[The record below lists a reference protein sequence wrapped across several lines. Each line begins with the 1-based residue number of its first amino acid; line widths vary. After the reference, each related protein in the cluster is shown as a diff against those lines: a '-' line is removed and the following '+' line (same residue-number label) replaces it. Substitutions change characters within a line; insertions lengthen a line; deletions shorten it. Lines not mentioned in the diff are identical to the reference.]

1 MRPIKLKFQAF
12 GPFLEEQEI
21 DFIKLRNDTLFLITG
36 PTGAGKTTIFDAIC
50 YALYG
55 NGSMG
60 ERGDAIARSHF
71 ADENTDTYVEFEFQF
86 KDKRIE
92 ISRTPSYER
101 SKKDG
106 EGTTKQNSQASIK
119 IYQNGELILHESGVK
134 KVNSKVEEYL
144 GLNYEQFKQIIMI
157 PQGEFRKFI
166 TANSNERAEIFRKIF
181 DISIYES
188 FEQKIDEIFKNIE
201 KGLKDQRQK
210 VRNIL
215 ESINL
220 ESEGYKQLLQ
230 LESID
235 PENLIDQLKKEI
247 RRKEISKEETKKQKS
262 QKQDEL
268 QKLNTELEKIK
279 KANELIEKKETLKK
293 EIEELQQNSK
303 YIQGKEELL
312 NSLKKAK
319 EMLPYEERYLE
330 YQQELNDKKN
340 QLKNQQSI
348 LDKSMEEKQR
358 INEKLPEIEKQYQ
371 NISAVEKE
379 IEDLNQKLD
388 KYVKYKNLIKE
399 YNTKK
404 KLLDV
409 KVNESHEKD
418 KKLSKV
424 QEKLEQNENYISENE
439 DINVEILKNEI
450 STNEKLLSA
459 AGELLKKYT
468 ELVGLHRKYQ
478 KVKKEKEEIEIEI
491 QDLREEQNE
500 KTADFIKSQAY
511 HLASNLKEG
520 EPCPVCGS
528 TVHPSPAK
536 STGKLITE
544 KELEE
549 INQNMNKKEKEKTKI
564 LKNYE
569 DISTKYSQE
578 VSLFKLEYKRI
589 CEGLQIPQESEHIY
603 THIQNLIKM
612 LEDKLDQQ
620 KQEYDQKIK
629 IYEKVK
635 SLKNLN
641 KKIKE
646 EIKELEEQR
655 ETLRKIIDESKSE
668 IIELTTKITNLKEQL
683 ENKTENGI
691 TSEIQEKRKFIQDI
705 KTTYEQKREESNRIS
720 EIINSSKGTIKTLT
734 EDITKLDDQVK
745 NAEQKFDQMLGRMGL
760 ANQLEYQALK
770 KQINL
775 IESLEEK
782 VQRYKEELKDK
793 QTLLI
798 DLEESTKN
806 LKKTDETPIVNEI
819 DQLQKEIEELIKKET
834 NLEYE
839 IKYLKSTKA
848 NLETVIKEI
857 ERQEKEYSIIKNLRD
872 VSKGDNNTR
881 ISLSK
886 YVLAY
891 YFEEILSQANLRLN
905 KLTDGRYQLHRSSK
919 VLDARKSE
927 GLEIMVFDIYTGKER
942 EIKTL
947 SGGESFKAAL
957 ALALGLADVVQSEA
971 GGISLDT
978 IFIDEGFGSLD
989 TNSLDSAIEV
999 LTELNS
1005 SGRMVGIISHVN
1017 ELKERI
1023 NSKIEVIP
1031 GKNGSYI
1038 QTRFSFF

>member
-1 MRPIKLKFQAF
+1 MKPIKLKFQAF

-21 DFIKLRNDTLFLITG
+21 NFNKLRNDTLFLITG

-86 KDKRIE
+86 KDKIIE

-101 SKKDG
+101 SRKDG

-119 IYQNGELILHESGVK
+119 IYQNGQLILHETGVK

-144 GLNYEQFKQIIMI
+144 GLNYEQFKQIVMI

-166 TANSNERAEIFRKIF
+166 TANSNERAEIFKKIF
-181 DISIYES
+181 DISIYEC

-201 KGLKDQRQK
+201 KGLKAQQQRIK
-210 VRNIL
+210 NIL
-215 ESINL
+215 ETINL
-220 ESEGYKQLLQ
+220 ESEEYNQLLK
-230 LESID
+230 EENID
-235 PENLIDQLKKEI
+235 PENLIDQLTKEI
-247 RRKEISKEETKKQKS
+247 RKREIYKEETEKQKS
-262 QKQDEL
+262 QKQDKL
-268 QKLNTELEKIK
+268 QKLNMDLENIK
-279 KANELIEKKETLKK
+279 KVNELIEKKETFKK
-293 EIEELQQNSK
+293 EIIELQQNSE
-303 YIQGKEELL
+303 YIQEREGLL
-312 NSLKKAK
+312 NRLKKAK
-319 EMLPYEERYLE
+319 EILPYEERYVE
-330 YQQELNDKKN
+330 YLKELNDKKN
-340 QLKNQQSI
+340 QLKNQQGI

-358 INEKLPEIEKQYQ
+358 IDEKLLEIEKQYQ
-371 NISAVEKE
+371 KISAVEKE
-379 IEDLNQKLD
+379 IDDLSQKLD

-399 YNTKK
+399 FKTKK
-404 KLLDV
+404 KLYDE
-409 KVNESHEKD
+409 KVRESQEKD
-418 KKLSKV
+418 EKLSKA
-424 QEKLEQNENYISENE
+424 QKKLEQNEKYISENE

-450 STNEKLLSA
+450 ITNEKLLSA
-459 AGELLKKYT
+459 AKELSKNYS
-468 ELVGLHRKYQ
+468 ELVSLHKDYQ
-478 KVKKEKEEIEIEI
+478 KVKKQKEEIEIEI
-491 QDLREEQNE
+491 QNLRKEQNK
-500 KTADFIKSQAY
+500 KTTAFIKSQAY
-511 HLASNLKEG
+511 HLATTLKEG

-536 STGKLITE
+536 SSGKLITE

-549 INQNMNKKEKEKTKI
+549 INKNLEKKEKEKTKI

-569 DISTKYSQE
+569 DVSNKYLQE
-578 VSLFKLEYKRI
+578 VSLFKSEYKRI
-589 CEGLQIPQESEHIY
+589 CEELQIPQESEHIY
-603 THIQNLIKM
+603 AHIQNLIKM
-612 LEDKLDQQ
+612 LKDRLNQQ
-620 KQEYDQKIK
+620 KQEYEEKIK
-629 IYEKVK
+629 IYNKVK
-635 SLKNLN
+635 SLKNDN
-641 KKIKE
+641 KKVKE
-646 EIKELEEQR
+646 EIKDLEEQR
-655 ETLRKIIDESKSE
+655 ENLRKNIEESKSE
-668 IIELTTKITNLKEQL
+668 IIELSTKITNLKEQL

-691 TSEIQEKRKFIQDI
+691 ISEIQEKRKFIYNI
-705 KTTYEQKREESNRIS
+705 KTTYEQKREEANRIS

-745 NAEQKFDQMLGRMGL
+745 NAEQKFDQMVGKMGFE
-760 ANQLEYQALK
+760 NQQEYQRLK
-770 KQINL
+770 EQINL
-775 IESLEEK
+775 VESLEDE
-782 VQRYKEELKDK
+782 VQKYKEELKNK

-806 LKKTDETPIVNEI
+806 LKKTDEAPLANETK
-819 DQLQKEIEELIKKET
+819 QLQNEIEELIKNET

-839 IKYLKSTKA
+839 IKHLKKTKI

-857 ERQEKEYSIIKNLRD
+857 EKQEKEYSTIKNLRD

-1005 SGRMVGIISHVN
+1005 SGRMVGIISHVS

>member
-1 MRPIKLKFQAF
+1 MKPIKLKFQAF

-21 DFIKLRNDTLFLITG
+21 DFNKLRNDTLFLITG

-86 KDKRIE
+86 KDKIIE

-119 IYQNGELILHESGVK
+119 IYQNGELILHETGVK

-166 TANSNERAEIFRKIF
+166 TANSNERAEIFKKIF
-181 DISIYES
+181 DISIYER
-188 FEQKIDEIFKNIE
+188 FEQKIDDIFKNIE
-201 KGLKDQRQK
+201 KGLKNRQQK

-215 ESINL
+215 ETINL
-220 ESEGYKQLLQ
+220 ESEEYDQLLK
-230 LESID
+230 EENID
-235 PENLIDQLKKEI
+235 PKSLIDQLTKEI
-247 RRKEISKEETKKQKS
+247 KKRETSKEETEKQKF
-262 QKQDEL
+262 QKQDKL
-268 QKLNTELEKIK
+268 QKLNTDLENIK

-303 YIQGKEELL
+303 YIQEKEELL
-312 NSLKKAK
+312 NRLKKAK
-319 EMLPYEERYLE
+319 EILPYEERYIE
-330 YQQELNDKKN
+330 YLKELNEKKN

-348 LDKSMEEKQR
+348 LDESMEEKQR
-358 INEKLPEIEKQYQ
+358 IDEKLPEIEKQYQ
-371 NISAVEKE
+371 KISAVEKE

-388 KYVKYKNLIKE
+388 KYVEYKNLIKE
-399 YNTKK
+399 FNTKK
-404 KLLDV
+404 ELYDE
-409 KVNESHEKD
+409 KVRESQEKD
-418 KKLSKV
+418 EKLSKA
-424 QEKLEQNENYISENE
+424 QKKLEQNEKYISENE

-450 STNEKLLSA
+450 STNKKLLSA
-459 AGELLKKYT
+459 TKELSKKYT
-468 ELVGLHRKYQ
+468 ELVVLHKDYQ
-478 KVKKEKEEIEIEI
+478 KVKKEKEEMEIEI
-491 QDLREEQNE
+491 QYLREEQSK
-500 KTADFIKSQAY
+500 KTTDFIKSQAY

-528 TVHPSPAK
+528 IFHPSPAK
-536 STGKLITE
+536 SSGKLIT
-544 KELEE
+544 KKDLEE
-549 INQNMNKKEKEKTKI
+549 INQKLNEKEKEKTTI

-569 DISTKYSQE
+569 DVSNKYSQE
-578 VSLFKLEYKRI
+578 VSLFKSEYKRI
-589 CEGLQIPQESEHIY
+589 CEELQIPQESENIH

-612 LEDKLDQQ
+612 LKDRLDQQ
-620 KQEYDQKIK
+620 KQEYEKKIK
-629 IYEKVK
+629 IYNKVK
-635 SLKNLN
+635 SLKNDN

-646 EIKELEEQR
+646 EIRELEEQR
-655 ETLRKIIDESKSE
+655 EKLRKIIDESKSE
-668 IIELTTKITNLKEQL
+668 IIEVATKITDLKEQL
-683 ENKTENGI
+683 EDKTEHGI
-691 TSEIQEKRKFIQDI
+691 ISEIQEKRKFIQGI
-705 KTTYEQKREESNRIS
+705 KNTYEQKREEANRIA

-734 EDITKLDDQVK
+734 EDIIKLDDQVK
-745 NAEQKFDQMLGRMGL
+745 NAEQKFDQMIEKMGFE
-760 ANQLEYQALK
+760 NQQEYQRIK
-770 KQINL
+770 EQINL
-775 IESLEEK
+775 IESLEEE
-782 VQRYKEELKDK
+782 VQKYKEELKNK

-806 LKKTDETPIVNEI
+806 LKMIEETPLNNEI
-819 DQLQKEIEELIKKET
+819 MQLQKEVEELIKNET

-839 IKYLKSTKA
+839 IKQLKATKT
-848 NLETVIKEI
+848 NLETIIKEI
-857 ERQEKEYSIIKNLRD
+857 EKQEKEYSTIKNLRD

-891 YFEEILSQANLRLN
+891 YFEEILAQANLRLN

-1005 SGRMVGIISHVN
+1005 SGRMVGIISHVS

-1031 GKNGSYI
+1031 GKTGSYI
-1038 QTRFSFF
+1038 KF

>member
-1 MRPIKLKFQAF
+1 MKPIKLKFQAF

-21 DFIKLRNDTLFLITG
+21 DFNKLRNDTLFLITG

-55 NGSMG
+55 NGSMD

-92 ISRTPSYER
+92 VSRTPSYDR

-119 IYQNGELILHESGVK
+119 IYQNGQLILHETGVK

-144 GLNYEQFKQIIMI
+144 GLNYEQFKQIVMI

-166 TANSNERAEIFRKIF
+166 TANSNERAEIFKKIF
-181 DISIYES
+181 DISIYER

-201 KGLKDQRQK
+201 KGLKDRQQK

-215 ESINL
+215 ETINL
-220 ESEGYKQLLQ
+220 ESEEYDQLLK
-230 LESID
+230 EENID
-235 PENLIDQLKKEI
+235 PESLIDQLTKEI
-247 RRKEISKEETKKQKS
+247 KKRETSKEETDKQKS
-262 QKQDEL
+262 QKQDKL
-268 QKLNTELEKIK
+268 QKLNTDLENIK

-293 EIEELQQNSK
+293 EIIELQQNSE
-303 YIQGKEELL
+303 YIQEREELL
-312 NSLKKAK
+312 IRLKKAK
-319 EMLPYEERYLE
+319 EILPYEERYVE
-330 YQQELNDKKN
+330 YLKELNDKKN
-340 QLKNQQSI
+340 QLKDQQDI

-358 INEKLPEIEKQYQ
+358 IDEKLPEIEKQYQ
-371 NISAVEKE
+371 KISAVEKE

-388 KYVKYKNLIKE
+388 KYVEYKNLIKE

-404 KLLDV
+404 KLLDEKV
-409 KVNESHEKD
+409 KESQEKD
-418 KKLSKV
+418 KELSET
-424 QEKLEQNENYISENE
+424 QGKLEQNEKYISENE

-450 STNEKLLSA
+450 NTNEKLLSA
-459 AGELLKKYT
+459 ANELSKNYE
-468 ELVGLHRKYQ
+468 ELALLHKDYK
-478 KVKKEKEEIEIEI
+478 KVKKQKEEIEIEI
-491 QDLREEQNE
+491 QNLREEQNK
-500 KTADFIKSQAY
+500 KTTDFIKSQAY
-511 HLASNLKEG
+511 HLATTLKEG

-528 TVHPSPAK
+528 LVHPSPAK
-536 STGKLITE
+536 SSGKLITE

-549 INQNMNKKEKEKTKI
+549 INKNLEKKEKEKTKI
-564 LKNYE
+564 LRNYE
-569 DISTKYSQE
+569 DVSNKYSQE
-578 VSLFKLEYKRI
+578 VSLFKSEYKRI
-589 CEGLQIPQESEHIY
+589 CEELQIPQESEYIY
-603 THIQNLIKM
+603 THIQNLIKI
-612 LEDKLDQQ
+612 LEDRLNQQ
-620 KQEYDQKIK
+620 KQEYGQKIK
-629 IYEKVK
+629 IYNKVK
-635 SLKNLN
+635 SLKNDN

-655 ETLRKIIDESKSE
+655 ENLRKIIDESRSK
-668 IIELTTKITNLKEQL
+668 IIELETKITNLKEQL
-683 ENKTENGI
+683 ENKTENEI
-691 TSEIQEKRKFIQDI
+691 KSEIQEKRKFIHNI
-705 KTTYEQKREESNRIS
+705 KTTYEQKREEANRIS
-720 EIINSSKGTIKTLT
+720 DIINSSKGTIKTLT

-745 NAEQKFDQMLGRMGL
+745 NAEQKFDQMVEKTGFK
-760 ANQLEYQALK
+760 NQQEYQRIK
-770 KQINL
+770 EQINL
-775 IESLEEK
+775 IESLEDE
-782 VQRYKEELKDK
+782 VQKYKEELKNK

-806 LKKTDETPIVNEI
+806 LKKIDETPIANEI
-819 DQLQKEIEELIKKET
+819 DQLQKEIEELIKNET

-839 IKYLKSTKA
+839 IKHLKGTKT

-857 ERQEKEYSIIKNLRD
+857 EKQEKEYSTIKNLRD

-891 YFEEILSQANLRLN
+891 YFEEILAQANLRLN

-1005 SGRMVGIISHVN
+1005 SGRMVGIISHVS

-1023 NSKIEVIP
+1023 KSKIEVIP
-1031 GKNGSYI
+1031 GKTGSYI
-1038 QTRFSFF
+1038 KF